1 MRYFCSKNE
10 LYMAEYNPIMTTPEE
25 QFVVGDT
32 DLRYFEEHSCRTE
45 GGAILFCRRGSATVT
60 VDQLRD
66 RVTRD
71 TLLLLLPGSILHLN
85 ERTDD
90 FRVRFCAFSLEL
102 FSEAAYRLDPSFFHI
117 LHEHAIIRLPDRI
130 IEGVRNWF
138 QMASYTYRDRGNI
151 FRNTII
157 RNRLQNVLLEAFDK
171 TQRFAPDVHSQT
183 GTTRQADL
191 FQRFVALVH
200 EHCTEQREV
209 AFYADRLCIST
220 RYLSTIIRSV
230 AHSTAKE
237 FIDRSVPRSSRCRRS
252 PTGCTFP
259 TSPIWDASS
268 RSTRGCRPPSSAMR
282 KCEAAGG
289 LRQPAIQNR

>member
-32 DLRYFEEHSCRTE
+32 DLRYLEEHSCRTE

-237 FIDRSVPRSSRCRRS
+237 FIDRSVVLEIKMLLGSTELSVQEIAYRLHFPDQSYLGRFFKKHTGVS
-252 PTGCTFP
+252 PTEFRN
-259 TSPIWDASS
+259 AK
-268 RSTRGCRPPSSAMR
+268 M
-282 KCEAAGG
+282 
-289 LRQPAIQNR
+289 

>member
-237 FIDRSVPRSSRCRRS
+237 FIDRSVVLEIKMLLGSTELSVQEIAYRLHFPDQSYLGRFFKKHTGVS
-252 PTGCTFP
+252 PTEF
-259 TSPIWDASS
+259 
-268 RSTRGCRPPSSAMR
+268 RSAKM
-282 KCEAAGG
+282 
-289 LRQPAIQNR
+289 

>member
-138 QMASYTYRDRGNI
+138 QMASYTYWDRGNI

-237 FIDRSVPRSSRCRRS
+237 FIDRSVVLEIKMLLGSTELSVQEIAYRLHFPDQSYLGRFFKKHTGMS
-252 PTGCTFP
+252 PTEFRN
-259 TSPIWDASS
+259 AK
-268 RSTRGCRPPSSAMR
+268 M
-282 KCEAAGG
+282 
-289 LRQPAIQNR
+289 

>member
-10 LYMAEYNPIMTTPEE
+10 LYMAEYNPIMTTPEK

-209 AFYADRLCIST
+209 AFYADQLCIST

-237 FIDRSVPRSSRCRRS
+237 FIDRSVVLEIKMLLGSTELSVQEIAYRLHFPDQSYLGRFFKKHTGVS
-252 PTGCTFP
+252 PTEFRN
-259 TSPIWDASS
+259 AK
-268 RSTRGCRPPSSAMR
+268 M
-282 KCEAAGG
+282 
-289 LRQPAIQNR
+289 

>member
-45 GGAILFCRRGSATVT
+45 GGVILFCRRGSATVT
-60 VDQLRD
+60 VDQLCD
-66 RVTRD
+66 RITRD

-102 FSEAAYRLDPSFFHI
+102 FSEAAYRLDPSFFHV
-117 LHEHAIIRLPDRI
+117 LHEHAIIRLPARI
-130 IEGVRNWF
+130 VEGARNWF
-138 QMASYTYRDRGNI
+138 QMASYTYRDRDNI

-171 TQRFAPDVHSQT
+171 TRRFAPDVHPQS
-183 GTTRQADL
+183 GTTRQTDL

-209 AFYADRLCIST
+209 VFYADRLCIST

-237 FIDRSVPRSSRCRRS
+237 FIDRSVVLEIKMLLESTELSVQEIAYRLHFPDQSYLGRFFKKHTGVS
-252 PTGCTFP
+252 PTEFRN
-259 TSPIWDASS
+259 A
-268 RSTRGCRPPSSAMR
+268 
-282 KCEAAGG
+282 KK
-289 LRQPAIQNR
+289 

>member
-237 FIDRSVPRSSRCRRS
+237 FIDRSVVLEIKMLLGSTELSVQEIAYRLHFPDQSYLGRFFKKHTGVSSTEFRN
-252 PTGCTFP
+252 
-259 TSPIWDASS
+259 AK
-268 RSTRGCRPPSSAMR
+268 M
-282 KCEAAGG
+282 
-289 LRQPAIQNR
+289 

>member
-45 GGAILFCRRGSATVT
+45 SGAILFCRRGSATVT

-237 FIDRSVPRSSRCRRS
+237 FIDRSVVLEIKMLLGSTELSVQEIAYRLHFPDQSYLGRFFKKHTGVS
-252 PTGCTFP
+252 PTEFRN
-259 TSPIWDASS
+259 AK
-268 RSTRGCRPPSSAMR
+268 M
-282 KCEAAGG
+282 
-289 LRQPAIQNR
+289 

>member
-130 IEGVRNWF
+130 IEGVHNWF
-138 QMASYTYRDRGNI
+138 QIASYTYRDRGNI

-237 FIDRSVPRSSRCRRS
+237 FIDRSVVLEIKMLLGSTELSVQEIAYRLHFPDQSYLGRFFKKHTGVS
-252 PTGCTFP
+252 PTEFRN
-259 TSPIWDASS
+259 AK
-268 RSTRGCRPPSSAMR
+268 M
-282 KCEAAGG
+282 
-289 LRQPAIQNR
+289 

>member
-45 GGAILFCRRGSATVT
+45 GGAILFCRRGRATVT

-237 FIDRSVPRSSRCRRS
+237 FIDRSVVLEIKMLLGSTELSVQEIAYRLHFPDQSYLGRFFKKHTGVS
-252 PTGCTFP
+252 PTEFRN
-259 TSPIWDASS
+259 AK
-268 RSTRGCRPPSSAMR
+268 M
-282 KCEAAGG
+282 
-289 LRQPAIQNR
+289 

>member
-1 MRYFCSKNE
+1 
-10 LYMAEYNPIMTTPEE
+10 MTTPEE

-60 VDQLRD
+60 VDQLHD
-66 RVTRD
+66 RITRD

-90 FRVRFCAFSLEL
+90 FRVRFCAFSIEL

-117 LHEHAIIRLPDRI
+117 LHDHAVIRLPDRI
-130 IEGVRNWF
+130 VEAVRNWF
-138 QMASYTYRDRGNI
+138 QMASYTYRDRDNI

-157 RNRLQNVLLEAFDK
+157 CNRLRNVLLEAFDK
-171 TQRFAPDVHSQT
+171 TRRFAPDVHPQS

-191 FQRFVALVH
+191 FQHFVALVH

-209 AFYADRLCIST
+209 AFYADQLCIST
-220 RYLSTIIRSV
+220 RYLSTIVRSV

-237 FIDRSVPRSSRCRRS
+237 FIDRSVVLEIKMLLESTELSVQEIAYRLHFPDQSYLGRFFKKHTGVS
-252 PTGCTFP
+252 PTEFRN
-259 TSPIWDASS
+259 A
-268 RSTRGCRPPSSAMR
+268 
-282 KCEAAGG
+282 KK
-289 LRQPAIQNR
+289 

>member
-237 FIDRSVPRSSRCRRS
+237 FIDRSVVLEIKMLLGSTELSLQEIAYRLHFPDQSYLGRFFKKHTGVS
-252 PTGCTFP
+252 PTEFRN
-259 TSPIWDASS
+259 AK
-268 RSTRGCRPPSSAMR
+268 M
-282 KCEAAGG
+282 
-289 LRQPAIQNR
+289 

>member
-209 AFYADRLCIST
+209 AFYAYRLCIST

-237 FIDRSVPRSSRCRRS
+237 FIDRSVVLEIKMLLGSTELSVQEIAYRLHFPDQSYLGRFFKKHTGVS
-252 PTGCTFP
+252 PTEFRN
-259 TSPIWDASS
+259 AK
-268 RSTRGCRPPSSAMR
+268 M
-282 KCEAAGG
+282 
-289 LRQPAIQNR
+289 

>member
-130 IEGVRNWF
+130 IEGVHNWF

-237 FIDRSVPRSSRCRRS
+237 FIDRSVVLEIKMLLWSTELSVQEIAYRLHFPDQSYLGRFFKKHTGVS
-252 PTGCTFP
+252 PTEFRN
-259 TSPIWDASS
+259 AK
-268 RSTRGCRPPSSAMR
+268 M
-282 KCEAAGG
+282 
-289 LRQPAIQNR
+289 

>member
-130 IEGVRNWF
+130 IEGVHNWF

-237 FIDRSVPRSSRCRRS
+237 FIDRSVVLEIKMLLGSTELSVQEIAYRLHFPDQSYLGRFFKKHTGVS
-252 PTGCTFP
+252 PTEFRN
-259 TSPIWDASS
+259 AK
-268 RSTRGCRPPSSAMR
+268 M
-282 KCEAAGG
+282 
-289 LRQPAIQNR
+289 

>member
-157 RNRLQNVLLEAFDK
+157 RNRLQIVLLEAFDK

-237 FIDRSVPRSSRCRRS
+237 FIDRSVVLEIKMLLGSTELSVQEIAYRLHFPDQSYLGRFFKKHTGVS
-252 PTGCTFP
+252 PTEFRN
-259 TSPIWDASS
+259 AK
-268 RSTRGCRPPSSAMR
+268 M
-282 KCEAAGG
+282 
-289 LRQPAIQNR
+289 

>member
-209 AFYADRLCIST
+209 VFYADRLCIST

-237 FIDRSVPRSSRCRRS
+237 FIDRSVVLEIKMLLGSTELSVQEIAYRLHFPDQSYLGRFFKKHTGVS
-252 PTGCTFP
+252 PTEFRN
-259 TSPIWDASS
+259 AK
-268 RSTRGCRPPSSAMR
+268 M
-282 KCEAAGG
+282 
-289 LRQPAIQNR
+289 

>member
-102 FSEAAYRLDPSFFHI
+102 FSEVAYRLDPSFFHI

-237 FIDRSVPRSSRCRRS
+237 FIDRSVVLEIKMLLGSTELSVQEIAYRLHFPDQSYLGRFFKKHTGVS
-252 PTGCTFP
+252 PTEFRN
-259 TSPIWDASS
+259 AK
-268 RSTRGCRPPSSAMR
+268 M
-282 KCEAAGG
+282 
-289 LRQPAIQNR
+289 

>member
-171 TQRFAPDVHSQT
+171 TQRFAPAVHSQT
-183 GTTRQADL
+183 GTPRQADL

-237 FIDRSVPRSSRCRRS
+237 FIDRSVVLEIKMLLGSTELSVQEIAYRLHFPDQSYLGRFFKKHTGVS
-252 PTGCTFP
+252 PTEFRN
-259 TSPIWDASS
+259 AK
-268 RSTRGCRPPSSAMR
+268 M
-282 KCEAAGG
+282 
-289 LRQPAIQNR
+289 

>member
-200 EHCTEQREV
+200 EHRTEQREV

-237 FIDRSVPRSSRCRRS
+237 FIDRSVVLEIKMLLGSTELSVQEIAYRLHFPDQSYLGRFFKKHTGVS
-252 PTGCTFP
+252 PTEFRN
-259 TSPIWDASS
+259 AK
-268 RSTRGCRPPSSAMR
+268 M
-282 KCEAAGG
+282 
-289 LRQPAIQNR
+289 

>member
-66 RVTRD
+66 RITRD

-130 IEGVRNWF
+130 IGGVRNWF

-237 FIDRSVPRSSRCRRS
+237 FIDRSVVLEIKMLLGSTEFSVQEIAYRLHFPDQSYLGRFFKKHTGVS
-252 PTGCTFP
+252 PTEFRN
-259 TSPIWDASS
+259 AK
-268 RSTRGCRPPSSAMR
+268 M
-282 KCEAAGG
+282 
-289 LRQPAIQNR
+289 

>member
-66 RVTRD
+66 RITRD

-237 FIDRSVPRSSRCRRS
+237 FIDRSVVLEIKMLLGSTELSVQEIAYRLHFPNQSYLGRFFKKHTGVS
-252 PTGCTFP
+252 PTEFRN
-259 TSPIWDASS
+259 AK
-268 RSTRGCRPPSSAMR
+268 M
-282 KCEAAGG
+282 
-289 LRQPAIQNR
+289 

>member
-138 QMASYTYRDRGNI
+138 QIASYTYRDRGNI

-237 FIDRSVPRSSRCRRS
+237 FIDRSVVLEIKMLLWSTELSVQEIAYRLHFPDQSYLGRFFKKHTGVS
-252 PTGCTFP
+252 PTEFRN
-259 TSPIWDASS
+259 AK
-268 RSTRGCRPPSSAMR
+268 M
-282 KCEAAGG
+282 
-289 LRQPAIQNR
+289 

>member
-237 FIDRSVPRSSRCRRS
+237 FIDRSVVLEIKMLLGSTELSVQEIAYRLYFPDQSYLGRFFKKHTGVS
-252 PTGCTFP
+252 PTEFRN
-259 TSPIWDASS
+259 AK
-268 RSTRGCRPPSSAMR
+268 M
-282 KCEAAGG
+282 
-289 LRQPAIQNR
+289 

>member
-237 FIDRSVPRSSRCRRS
+237 FIDRSVVLEIKMLLGSTELSVQEIAYRLHFPDLSYLGRFFKKHTGVS
-252 PTGCTFP
+252 PTEFRN
-259 TSPIWDASS
+259 AK
-268 RSTRGCRPPSSAMR
+268 M
-282 KCEAAGG
+282 
-289 LRQPAIQNR
+289 

>member
-230 AHSTAKE
+230 AHLTAKE
-237 FIDRSVPRSSRCRRS
+237 FIDRSVVLEIKMLLGSTELSVQEIAYRLHFPDQSYLGCFFKKHTGVS
-252 PTGCTFP
+252 PTEFRN
-259 TSPIWDASS
+259 AK
-268 RSTRGCRPPSSAMR
+268 M
-282 KCEAAGG
+282 
-289 LRQPAIQNR
+289 

>member
-237 FIDRSVPRSSRCRRS
+237 FIDRSVVLEIKMLLGSTGLSVQEIAYRLHFPDQSYLGRFFKKHTGVS
-252 PTGCTFP
+252 PTEFRN
-259 TSPIWDASS
+259 AK
-268 RSTRGCRPPSSAMR
+268 M
-282 KCEAAGG
+282 
-289 LRQPAIQNR
+289 

>member
-138 QMASYTYRDRGNI
+138 QMASYTYRDRGNN

-237 FIDRSVPRSSRCRRS
+237 FIDRSVVLEIKMLLGSTELSVQEIAYRLHFPDQSYLGRFFKKHTGVS
-252 PTGCTFP
+252 PTEFRN
-259 TSPIWDASS
+259 AK
-268 RSTRGCRPPSSAMR
+268 M
-282 KCEAAGG
+282 
-289 LRQPAIQNR
+289 

>member
-130 IEGVRNWF
+130 IEEVRNWF

-237 FIDRSVPRSSRCRRS
+237 FIDRSVVLEIKMLLGSTELSVQEIAYRLHFHDQSYLGRFFKKHTGVS
-252 PTGCTFP
+252 PTEFRN
-259 TSPIWDASS
+259 AK
-268 RSTRGCRPPSSAMR
+268 M
-282 KCEAAGG
+282 
-289 LRQPAIQNR
+289 

>member
-237 FIDRSVPRSSRCRRS
+237 FIDRSVVLEIKMLLGSTELSVQEIAYRLHFPDQSYLGRFFEKHTGVS
-252 PTGCTFP
+252 PTEFRN
-259 TSPIWDASS
+259 AK
-268 RSTRGCRPPSSAMR
+268 M
-282 KCEAAGG
+282 
-289 LRQPAIQNR
+289 

>member
-237 FIDRSVPRSSRCRRS
+237 FIDRSVVLEIKMLLGSTELSVQEIAYRLHFPESYLGRFFKKHTGVS
-252 PTGCTFP
+252 PTEFRN
-259 TSPIWDASS
+259 AK
-268 RSTRGCRPPSSAMR
+268 M
-282 KCEAAGG
+282 
-289 LRQPAIQNR
+289 

>member
-60 VDQLRD
+60 FDQLRD
-66 RVTRD
+66 RITRD

-237 FIDRSVPRSSRCRRS
+237 FIDRSVVLEIKMLLGSTELSVQEIAYRLHFPDQSYLGRFFKKHTGVS
-252 PTGCTFP
+252 PTEFRN
-259 TSPIWDASS
+259 AK
-268 RSTRGCRPPSSAMR
+268 M
-282 KCEAAGG
+282 
-289 LRQPAIQNR
+289 

>member
-230 AHSTAKE
+230 AHSMAKE
-237 FIDRSVPRSSRCRRS
+237 FIDRSVVLEIKMLLGSTELSVQEIAYRLHFPDQSYLGRFFKKHTGVS
-252 PTGCTFP
+252 PTEFRN
-259 TSPIWDASS
+259 AK
-268 RSTRGCRPPSSAMR
+268 M
-282 KCEAAGG
+282 
-289 LRQPAIQNR
+289 

>member
-10 LYMAEYNPIMTTPEE
+10 LYMAEYNPVMTTPEE
-25 QFVVGDT
+25 QLVVGDT

-237 FIDRSVPRSSRCRRS
+237 FIDRSVVLEIKMLLGSTELSVQEIAYRLHFPDQSYLGRFFKKHTGVS
-252 PTGCTFP
+252 PTEFRN
-259 TSPIWDASS
+259 AK
-268 RSTRGCRPPSSAMR
+268 M
-282 KCEAAGG
+282 
-289 LRQPAIQNR
+289 